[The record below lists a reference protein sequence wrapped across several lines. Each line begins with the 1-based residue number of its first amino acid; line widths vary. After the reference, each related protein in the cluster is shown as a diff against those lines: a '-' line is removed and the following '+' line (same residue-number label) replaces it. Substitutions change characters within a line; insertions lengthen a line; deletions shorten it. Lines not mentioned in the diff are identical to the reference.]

1 MLLNVDQLQKQ
12 LDKDEFQ
19 EDGSMTAFWGWKGTR
34 HQRQY
39 ERRVNK
45 RQMQMQ
51 ESKIDTGKALDADL
65 VDTESIRTDSTVQDD
80 SSRSGNDTDADD
92 ADIRPIYDE
101 GQWLSEDGNPA
112 LEPTSN
118 LLWIRGWCMQQPIP
132 AEFGF
137 HKPHAPYS
145 RFQGVKN
152 FRGLCQFKEIE
163 LCQNFHFSAEYVTAV
178 YALRNILCTEEYV
191 IAVYALRNMSPRNMS
206 LRFMH

>member
-101 GQWLSEDGNPA
+101 GQWLRSSLELNVKRRLNKTVQA
-112 LEPTSN
+112 LHHNDNRRHQADEIVTQSN
-118 LLWIRGWCMQQPIP
+118 ELEGGYSGLLLTNISMEENQDKRM
-132 AEFGF
+132 
-137 HKPHAPYS
+137 
-145 RFQGVKN
+145 
-152 FRGLCQFKEIE
+152 
-163 LCQNFHFSAEYVTAV
+163 V
-178 YALRNILCTEEYV
+178 YAAAYSSGIW
-191 IAVYALRNMSPRNMS
+191 IP
-206 LRFMH
+206 